1 LEEATNLLKIDYK
14 MNEWMNYTQYMLQT
28 HAGNFCAYSGR
39 LYGLD
44 YFRHF
49 TVFLD
54 PLPQHTAK
62 RTYGEAEA

>member
-1 LEEATNLLKIDYK
+1 
-14 MNEWMNYTQYMLQT
+14 MNYTQYMLQT